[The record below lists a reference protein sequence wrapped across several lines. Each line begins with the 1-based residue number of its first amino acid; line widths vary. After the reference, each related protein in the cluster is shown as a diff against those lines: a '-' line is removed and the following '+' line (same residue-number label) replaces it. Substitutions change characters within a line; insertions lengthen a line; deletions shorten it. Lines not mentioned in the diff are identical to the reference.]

1 MRDIMYFYQLVT
13 ADVHNDNYS
22 NYTHI
27 AVFRTDQ
34 QLRQWCSVGYLLKCA

>member
-1 MRDIMYFYQLVT
+1 MYFYQLVT
-13 ADVHNDNYS
+13 ADVHNDNY
-22 NYTHI
+22 THV